1 MSEITEM
8 DEIERLIGTMDDPPP
23 EQVTSSQDDTP
34 ESPTLAA
41 LDKSRRPSPEVVC
54 GTCPNSVW
62 FASPN
67 EVKCY
72 CRVMFLVTWSTSEP
86 NQITNCD
93 GVAMA

>member
-8 DEIERLIGTMDDPPP
+8 DDIERLIGTMDDPPP
-23 EQVTSSQDDTP
+23 GQVPSSQDDTP

>member
-8 DEIERLIGTMDDPPP
+8 DEIERLIGTMDEPLP
-23 EQVTSSQDDTP
+23 EQMPSSQDDTP